1 LEPHEATR
9 RRGEPQCQ
17 ACHDSLI
24 WRRSTTH
31 SWKPEPRRPTEA
43 DHLER
48 CATTRQAAL
57 LHTLQLLVSLA
68 IDHRSGLRP

>member
-17 ACHDSLI
+17 ARHDSLI

-43 DHLER
+43 DHPER
-48 CATTRQAAL
+48 RATTRQAAL
-57 LHTLQLLVSLA
+57 LHTLRFLVSLA
-68 IDHRSGLRP
+68 INHRSGLRP